1 MIKYFFKRL
10 FFAILTLFVLITIT
24 MFLMSVQIN
33 MYGNNPLGTPP
44 RDATTEELNQR
55 LYDSTF
61 GSYPVLARYANWWR
75 TFFTGGAHLFGP
87 YYGGIQSTP
96 LQDQLLPLI
105 GNTAYI
111 SFIAFIFSVL
121 LGYVFGFVAGI
132 YRGKWPDTLVN
143 VISVLFIS
151 VPSFIVGVLLL
162 KLAGVI
168 GLPQSFMNF
177 GSYGFNERIFVLSSI
192 MPVFSLIF
200 GLASV
205 LTYYVRNEVVEIIN
219 QDYIKTAQSKG
230 AGTWR
235 IITRHMLR
243 NSFIPSF
250 AILVSSFFSIITS
263 SIVLEQMFGVSGIG
277 TRLLTATQN
286 SDYNVVLFTI
296 VFFTGLGL
304 LLSILIDMCYP
315 LIDPR
320 IRFAENSSTSFYGF
334 TKFALI
340 RSQWM
345 GRYRIASHLPNTTIM
360 PNSPF
365 ERFLIDHQL
374 IDDKTHT
381 ITFYN
386 WCFERYG
393 IDPNMQRC
401 ILRNAVY
408 KVNVLPTEEAS
419 K

>member
-1 MIKYFFKRL
+1 MTKYFFKRL
-10 FFAILTLFVLITIT
+10 FFAFLAMFVLITII
-24 MFLMSVQIN
+24 MFLLSILIN
-33 MYGNNPLGTPP
+33 DYDFNPLGPP
-44 RDATTEELNQR
+44 SDKMSTEQWNER
-55 LYDSTF
+55 LYNNTF
-61 GSYPVLARYANWWR
+61 HNYPILERYANWWR
-75 TFFTGGAHLFGP
+75 TLFTGGGFGP
-87 YYGGIQSTP
+87 YYGGIPSQP
-96 LQDQLLPLI
+96 LQDQLLPQI
-105 GNTAYI
+105 GNTVYI
-111 SFIAFIFSVL
+111 SFVAFIFSTL
-121 LGYVFGFVAGI
+121 IGYFFGFVAAI

-143 VISVLFIS
+143 VLSVLFIS
-151 VPSFIVGVLLL
+151 IPSFIVGVLLL

-177 GSYGFNERIFVLSSI
+177 GSHDFNVRIFVLSSI

-200 GLASV
+200 GLAST
-205 LTYYVRNEVVEIIN
+205 LTYYVRNEVVEILS

-230 AGTWR
+230 VGTWR
-235 IITRHMLR
+235 IIMRHILR
-243 NSFIPSF
+243 NSFIP
-250 AILVSSFFSIITS
+250 AFSILAPSLLGVIGG
-263 SIVLEQMFGVSGIG
+263 SIVLEQMFGVSGIAVP
-277 TRLLTATQN
+277 LLEATKN
-286 SDYNVVLFTI
+286 ADYNVVIFSAI
-296 VFFTGLGL
+296 FFTGLGF
-304 LLSILIDMCYP
+304 LLSILMDMCYP

-320 IRFAENSSTSFYGF
+320 IRFAENSSASFYGF

-345 GRYRIASHLPNTTIM
+345 GRYRIALHLPNMTIM

-408 KVNVLPTEEAS
+408 KVNVLPTGEVS

>member
-1 MIKYFFKRL
+1 MTKYFFKRL
-10 FFAILTLFVLITIT
+10 FFALLTMFVLITII
-24 MFLMSVQIN
+24 MFLVSVQIN
-33 MYGNNPLGTPP
+33 MYGNNPLGSKPE
-44 RDATTEELNQR
+44 RMSASAWSER
-55 LYDSTF
+55 LYEATF
-61 GSYPVLARYANWWR
+61 GNYPILERYAHWWR
-75 TFFTGGAHLFGP
+75 NFFTGGVNAFGP
-87 YYGGIQSTP
+87 YYGGIRSEP
-96 LQDQLLPLI
+96 LQNQLLPRVW
-105 GNTAYI
+105 NTAYI
-111 SFIAFIFSVL
+111 SLIAFIFSTL

-151 VPSFIVGVLLL
+151 IPSFIVGVLLL

-177 GSYGFNERIFVLSSI
+177 ESFNYDPQTFVLSSI

-200 GLASV
+200 GLAST
-205 LTYYVRNEVVEIIN
+205 LTYYIRNEVVEIIN

-250 AILVSSFFSIITS
+250 AILASSFLGIIGS

-277 TRLLTATQN
+277 TPLLTAMQN
-286 SDYNVVLFTI
+286 SDYNVVLFTT
-296 VFFTGLGL
+296 VFFTGIGL

-320 IRFAENSSTSFYGF
+320 IRFAENSSASFYGF

-408 KVNVLPTEEAS
+408 KVNVLPTGEAS